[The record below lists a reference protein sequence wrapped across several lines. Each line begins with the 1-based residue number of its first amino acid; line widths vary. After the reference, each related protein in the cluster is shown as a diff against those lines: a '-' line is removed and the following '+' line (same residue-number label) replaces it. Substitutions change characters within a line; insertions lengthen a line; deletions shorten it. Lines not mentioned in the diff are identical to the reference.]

1 MAISF
6 LLIAAPVAACGPSA
20 DRHRLAGGKSAAAS
34 SGRASTRNTSFCRC
48 SREKITGG
56 VNSAS
61 RAMKLILA
69 VRSGGQPS
77 QLTLTV

>member
-1 MAISF
+1 LPRHLSSSHQ
-6 LLIAAPVAACGPSA
+6 LLAGPKRH
-20 DRHRLAGGKSAAAS
+20 RHRLAGGKRRRIALW
-34 SGRASTRNTSFCRC
+34 TCLDEKDKLLLC

-69 VRSGGQPS
+69 
-77 QLTLTV
+77 